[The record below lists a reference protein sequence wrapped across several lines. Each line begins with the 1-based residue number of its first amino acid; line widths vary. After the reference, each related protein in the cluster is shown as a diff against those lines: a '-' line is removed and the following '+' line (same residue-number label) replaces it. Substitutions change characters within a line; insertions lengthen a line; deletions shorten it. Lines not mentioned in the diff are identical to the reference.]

1 MATFSTIQLR
11 LNRTA
16 VRKLATATATWWPG
30 GYAAGPAVPGLQLV
44 FDSAAIEA
52 LAGIVQTEQPVAIAY
67 APDLPTAA
75 RGDGLDI
82 DGVQYV
88 VQKAMPDKAGL
99 LMLDMLK
106 GTAL

>member
-1 MATFSTIQLR
+1 MATFATIQLR

-30 GYAAGPAVPGLQLV
+30 GYAAGPAVPNLQLV
-44 FDSAAIEA
+44 FDSDAIKA
-52 LAGIVQTEQPVAIAY
+52 LAGLVQTEHPVATAY
-67 APDLPTAA
+67 APDMPTAK
-75 RGDGLDI
+75 RGDGLVV